1 MGEYVLNEAVT
12 VVLNVYFVLDLLNVN
27 YVWDPVTNVV
37 NVEHV
42 RHFVEKKQGKKNL
55 SAIDVNEY

>member
-1 MGEYVLNEAVT
+1 MGEYVSKETVT

-42 RHFVEKKQGKKNL
+42 RHFVEKKQGRKNL
-55 SAIDVNEY
+55 SVFNVKEY

>member
-1 MGEYVLNEAVT
+1 MGEYVLNE
-12 VVLNVYFVLDLLNVN
+12 VVIVVFAYFVLDLLNVN

-42 RHFVEKKQGKKNL
+42 KDFVQRKQGK
-55 SAIDVNEY
+55 

>member
-1 MGEYVLNEAVT
+1 MGEYVLNEVVT
-12 VVLNVYFVLDLLNVN
+12 VVLNAYFVLDLLNVN

-42 RHFVEKKQGKKNL
+42 RHFVEKKQGRKNL
-55 SAIDVNEY
+55 SVFNVKEY

>member
-1 MGEYVLNEAVT
+1 MGEYVLNEVVT

-42 RHFVEKKQGKKNL
+42 RHFVVKKQGRKNL
-55 SAIDVNEY
+55 SVFNVKEY